1 MIWTRFDVDSEDMLT
16 VSMQNPAVRNSSI
29 GALQALYAVDD
40 HVPSLS
46 LFSARFSN
54 RMVDMAD
61 DVDLT
66 VAVNSIGLLKQLLK

>member
-1 MIWTRFDVDSEDMLT
+1 
-16 VSMQNPAVRNSSI
+16 MQNPAVRNSSI

-54 RMVDMAD
+54 RMVEMAD
-61 DVDLT
+61 DVDMTGCKRYWLAQ
-66 VAVNSIGLLKQLLK
+66 VSDGLEASWRVDQHVN

>member
-1 MIWTRFDVDSEDMLT
+1 MFPEWS
-16 VSMQNPAVRNSSI
+16 QNPEVRNSSI
-29 GALQALYAVDD
+29 GALQALYEVDD

-54 RMVDMAD
+54 RMVEMAD
-61 DVDLT
+61 DVDST